1 MNADVTKVKP
11 GREPARAFLFGFVS
25 GFVVHLKAI
34 FEEFT
39 PTSIRCE
46 VPTLLVHH
54 WRDGVVNGQ
63 CGKGITAD
71 VAAFAHTPE
80 EFVGRHGRVRGLENF
95 GHSIVCQHWQAFG
108 ALQRFGMRE
117 LMHVLGDGF
126 VQVAS
131 KGVGRLEVAAL
142 CTHGHEAVGIDG
154 MNFAGFDGE
163 GRVQHVE
170 GVVGGEIIDDASLG
184 PL

>member
-1 MNADVTKVKP
+1 
-11 GREPARAFLFGFVS
+11 
-25 GFVVHLKAI
+25 
-34 FEEFT
+34 
-39 PTSIRCE
+39 
-46 VPTLLVHH
+46 
-54 WRDGVVNGQ
+54 
-63 CGKGITAD
+63 
-71 VAAFAHTPE
+71 
-80 EFVGRHGRVRGLENF
+80 
-95 GHSIVCQHWQAFG
+95 
-108 ALQRFGMRE
+108 MRE

-126 VQVAS
+126 VQVTS
-131 KGVGRLEVAAL
+131 KGVGRFEVAAL